1 MKTFK
6 STFLSAAVVSSLC
19 ATKANAQ
26 LTATANNVALDLIT
40 ELTGLNVTV
49 TNATLTCPTG
59 ESGMFTYGGSVLP
72 ISDGIILSTCDV
84 TAIAGSAVVFL
95 SAGASGPGD
104 PTLSTVVGAPT
115 YNACAL
121 ECDVVADYDTLY
133 LNYSF
138 ASEEYPEYNCSVFN
152 DVFGFFITGPGFPTD
167 TNFAIVPNTT
177 IPTAINSVNDG
188 TTTNNLANCTNMGP
202 GSPFTQY
209 YIDNL
214 AGTEIAF
221 DGMTT
226 KIEAFIEV
234 TTGVPYHLK
243 FVVANTSD
251 NGWQSGVFMEGG
263 SLASKNAAVTKVAN
277 VNKEGKT
284 LIYPNPFK
292 DDMSVT
298 LPENMMNK
306 TVDVLVVNSVGQNV
320 YHYNGVGGGLNE
332 SIRNKA
338 KVLNAGIY
346 TMTIQ
351 SEGYEQVV
359 KFQKQ

>member
-1 MKTFK
+1 M
-6 STFLSAAVVSSLC
+6 
-19 ATKANAQ
+19 
-26 LTATANNVALDLIT
+26 
-40 ELTGLNVTV
+40 
-49 TNATLTCPTG
+49 
-59 ESGMFTYGGSVLP
+59 LP
-72 ISDGIILSTCDV
+72 IADGIILSTCDV
-84 TAIAGSAVVFL
+84 LEIAGPATLLLNS
-95 SAGASGPGD
+95 GTTGPGD
-104 PTLSTVVGAPT
+104 PTLSNVIGFPT

-138 ASEEYPEYNCSVFN
+138 ASDEYPEWNCSQFN
-152 DVFGFFITGPGFPTD
+152 DVFGFFITGPGFPND

-188 TTTNNLANCTNMGP
+188 TTTNNMANCTDMGP

-214 AGTEIAF
+214 SGTDIAF
-221 DGMTT
+221 DGMTA

-234 TTGVPYHLK
+234 TTGVSYHLK

-251 NGWQSGVFMEGG
+251 NAWQSGVFLEGG
-263 SLASKNAAVTKVAN
+263 SLSSKDAAVTN
-277 VNKEGKT
+277 VTKLNKNGRT

-298 LPENMMNK
+298 LPENLLNK
-306 TVDVLVVNSVGQNV
+306 TVDVMVLNSVGQNV
-320 YHYNGVGGGLNE
+320 YHYNGIGGGLNE

-338 KVLNAGIY
+338 KVLNQGIY
-346 TMTIQ
+346 TMTIR
-351 SEGYEQVV
+351 SEEYEQVV